1 MRQIIPFII
10 LTICLTN
17 CKCRTKNEGLATSKN
32 QYEPT
37 NLNLNDSNKF
47 YFPISVFADSAVK
60 NEADTFLVQWYSKM
74 LIALREPIIFN
85 DSSINEIYRF
95 TWLRTFHNPIAVR
108 IEKNGNNI
116 NLYWKLCNGAGGYEP
131 GKLVLDK
138 QKSIDIQIWNEFIS
152 RLSSINFWTLR
163 TKELSFGVDGSKWIL
178 EGKSSNRYHVVDR
191 WSPNANNSFYNCCDF
206 LLGQTDLQLSSEQ
219 KY

>member
-1 MRQIIPFII
+1 MRQVIPFII
-10 LTICLTN
+10 LAICLTS
-17 CKCRTKNEGLATSKN
+17 CKGRTKNEGLTISKN
-32 QYEPT
+32 QYDL
-37 NLNLNDSNKF
+37 NHLNLNDSNKF

-74 LIALREPIIFN
+74 LFALREPIIFN

-95 TWLRTFHNPIAVR
+95 TWLRTFHNPIAIR
-108 IEKNGNNI
+108 IEKNGDNI

-152 RLSSINFWTLR
+152 RLSNINFWTLR

-178 EGKSSNRYHVVDR
+178 EGKSNKHYHVVDR
-191 WSPNANNSFYNCCDF
+191 WTPNANNSFYNCCDF
-206 LLGQTDLQLSSEQ
+206 LIGQTDLQLSGEQ